1 VTRRGWPAPSL
12 LACALLLALVGG
24 GCRRKQPGRELARLT
39 EASGGVELEV
49 GSAWQAVTVG
59 RALRAG
65 DALRTGVGAEARLV
79 FQGGRDIRLH
89 ERSLLR
95 LGVDADSS
103 LHVTIAVGA
112 ADIEGQGALTVATAR
127 GSARLD
133 PDARVRVRVDRERAR
148 YEVVVGRAQL
158 NPGLGGSA
166 GEIMLAA
173 GDGVALVI
181 GSAEVERYRVE
192 VGSAEVEPARARAAA
207 DAGTTAP
214 SEPAR
219 RAGAGRRHAAGAPG
233 GTGPADVSMP
243 AGESAV
249 IHGRQTPVLV
259 RLRLPPRCRAG
270 GVLVIADSRSRRVR
284 QRVPAIGEAVVR
296 LRPGTHRY
304 RFQCRSKRLAAGTLT
319 VRQDAGLARLP
330 RVAPTNSI
338 DADGRRYTVL
348 YQNRLPALTLQWP
361 DAPRADGYTLHVES
375 GARARTWPV
384 AALPLTLPSGTLP
397 EGQHRWWFATAD
409 GSKRSPATSLA
420 VRFDN
425 AAVAAQVQSPR
436 DGETAGDDGNVDVA
450 GVAMEGS
457 TVAVGDS
464 ALSVDTQGRFK
475 GRVPAPGADERSI
488 AIRTEHPRSGVHYYI
503 RRLDT
508 DR

>member
-1 VTRRGWPAPSL
+1 
-12 LACALLLALVGG
+12 
-24 GCRRKQPGRELARLT
+24 
-39 EASGGVELEV
+39 
-49 GSAWQAVTVG
+49 
-59 RALRAG
+59 
-65 DALRTGVGAEARLV
+65 
-79 FQGGRDIRLH
+79 
-89 ERSLLR
+89 
-95 LGVDADSS
+95 
-103 LHVTIAVGA
+103 VTIAVGA

-158 NPGLGGSA
+158 NPGLGGGA

-192 VGSAEVEPARARAAA
+192 VGSAEVEVEPARARAAT
-207 DAGTTAP
+207 DAGTTASP
-214 SEPAR
+214 EPAR
-219 RAGAGRRHAAGAPG
+219 RAGAGRHAAGAPG
-233 GTGPADVSMP
+233 VTGPADVSMP

-259 RLRLPPRCRAG
+259 RLRLPPRCQAG
-270 GVLVIADSRSRRVR
+270 GVLVIADRRSRRVR
-284 QRVPAIGEAVVR
+284 RRVPAVGEAVVR
-296 LRPGTHRY
+296 LRPGSHRY
-304 RFQCRSKRLAAGTLT
+304 RFDCRGKRLAAGTLT
-319 VRQDAGLARLP
+319 VRKDAGLARLP

-348 YQNRLPALTLQWP
+348 YQNRLPALTFQWP
-361 DAPRADGYTLHVES
+361 GAVGGESCTLHVET
-375 GARARTWPV
+375 GGRARTWPV

-397 EGQHRWWFATAD
+397 EGQHRWWFTTAD
-409 GSKRSPATSLA
+409 GGKRSPATSLA

-457 TVAVGDS
+457 TVAVGES
-464 ALSVDTQGRFK
+464 TLSVDTQGRFK
-475 GRVPAPGADERSI
+475 GRVPANERSV